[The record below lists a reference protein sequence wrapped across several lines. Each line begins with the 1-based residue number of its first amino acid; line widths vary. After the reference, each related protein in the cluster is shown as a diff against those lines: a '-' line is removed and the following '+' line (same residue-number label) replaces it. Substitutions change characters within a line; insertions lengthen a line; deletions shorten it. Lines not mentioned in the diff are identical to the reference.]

1 MKSRAKWRPDKG
13 KNGQKMT
20 RSSLIQRV
28 GDQVPGFKQPLFFGW
43 YVLGATFFIDLV
55 VTGTRSSFGI
65 FVLPMSEEFGWSRL
79 TISLVAALGAIVGGV
94 TQPFIGNIFDRFS
107 GRTVILLG
115 LVVVGLSI
123 IALSFTFHILFLMFM
138 FGIVFATASGGAR
151 VSRGALLA
159 RWFIRKRATVVS
171 IAAAGSSLG
180 SLLLVPLGMYLL
192 QASHWRVSWAALGLV
207 ILLVAVPLAWLF
219 IRDDP
224 SKLGLRPYGEPEPTL
239 PEKGDGSTAG
249 PLAMMSGPLEATR
262 WAESFRSWPIWQV
275 SGSYFVCGFTTLIIS
290 VHYVPYAIER
300 DVSPGTA
307 ATIFGLM
314 MGLNIVGGLGAGM
327 LADRFGRKNVLAAVY
342 FMRGCGY
349 LVLLSVP
356 SALGLWL
363 FAAVVGFSWVATAS
377 LSSTLTA
384 DVYGLKALG
393 TITGV
398 SFLFHQVGGLA
409 GVLLGGFLYDLT
421 GSYTLPFA
429 IVGATLFP
437 AALSAFTIKERTYS
451 SRYQSAAVPAP
462 ALGV

>member
-1 MKSRAKWRPDKG
+1 
-13 KNGQKMT
+13 
-20 RSSLIQRV
+20 
-28 GDQVPGFKQPLFFGW
+28 
-43 YVLGATFFIDLV
+43 
-55 VTGTRSSFGI
+55 
-65 FVLPMSEEFGWSRL
+65 
-79 TISLVAALGAIVGGV
+79 
-94 TQPFIGNIFDRFS
+94 
-107 GRTVILLG
+107 
-115 LVVVGLSI
+115 
-123 IALSFTFHILFLMFM
+123 
-138 FGIVFATASGGAR
+138 
-151 VSRGALLA
+151 
-159 RWFIRKRATVVS
+159 
-171 IAAAGSSLG
+171 
-180 SLLLVPLGMYLL
+180 
-192 QASHWRVSWAALGLV
+192 
-207 ILLVAVPLAWLF
+207 
-219 IRDDP
+219 
-224 SKLGLRPYGEPEPTL
+224 
-239 PEKGDGSTAG
+239 
-249 PLAMMSGPLEATR
+249 
-262 WAESFRSWPIWQV
+262 V